1 MYKKGIYLKTVKAM
15 PFPVPP
21 FSEQQRIVAKTKKI
35 FEQINR
41 AESAYDELS
50 GPLANRFRQL
60 CLEKAIQGRLVP
72 QLESEP
78 EVNKVGEISEGIPF
92 NIPEKWSWIRLGE
105 LVNYG
110 SSKQIE
116 GSQITTS
123 TWVLDLEDIEKNS
136 GKLLRKKYGTKTT
149 SNKSCF
155 KKGDVLYGKLRPYLN
170 KVLIADEDGCCTTEI
185 IPISVSSAKLELDAE
200 FLCYFLRSPYFV
212 EYANRCAYGVKMPR
226 LGTQDA
232 KAVLVPIPPFQEQQ
246 RIVLR
251 LKQLFT
257 FITNMK

>member
-1 MYKKGIYLKTVKAM
+1 MVIEEFYG
-15 PFPVPP
+15 
-21 FSEQQRIVAKTKKI
+21 EVA
-35 FEQINR
+35 
-41 AESAYDELS
+41 
-50 GPLANRFRQL
+50 
-60 CLEKAIQGRLVP
+60 

-185 IPISVSSAKLELDAE
+185 IPISVSSAKLKLDAE